1 MKPSLFAA
9 VTTAAMF
16 LVPFTSSAQA
26 NDWFAEVLIGA
37 AINPVPLDLKGKNGI
52 ERMRIYRGSYIVN
65 GSTGCVGCHH
75 ADHFLPGGDP
85 FLGQPTQIDTA
96 TFLGLGD
103 AFGPFVARNL
113 TPDASGKPGGL
124 TWQQFVETM
133 RQGTD
138 VKALPP
144 HVAGVPGLLQVMP
157 WPEYRHMTADALR
170 AIYDYLS
177 AIPCVEGGPGQPP
190 NRCAP

>member
-1 MKPSLFAA
+1 MNTQRFAA
-9 VTTAAMF
+9 LTAAALF
-16 LVPFTSSAQA
+16 LVPFASSAQA

-37 AINPVPLDLKGKNGI
+37 AINPVPLDLRGKNAI

-65 GSTGCVGCHH
+65 GATGCVGCHH

-85 FLGQPTQIDTA
+85 FLGQPTKIDTA
-96 TFLGLGD
+96 TYLAVGD

-113 TPDASGKPGGL
+113 TPDASGRPGGL
-124 TWQQFVETM
+124 TWEQFVETM

-138 VKALPP
+138 LKSLPP

-157 WPEYRHMTADALR
+157 WPEYRHMTTEALR

-177 AIPCVEGGPGQPP
+177 VIPCVEGGPGLPP